1 MSFKGQGH
9 KETPPRILQIII
21 WEKKKVSWFDDEDV
35 YVAWFREI
43 SWKRNCVQN
52 NKSMYYIRDYLF
64 HISVRY
70 EKELVLILILCTE
83 IQMTNIVKK
92 HCEINFSHT
101 NFSVENN
108 YYNLLF
114 SKADQILSN
123 SNVVLYYIWHLIFSN
138 AVSQIYAFT
147 ITVRV
152 NSVTKNEILICCFN
166 FWFRK
171 KNQDIFYTILKIFF
185 ERVESEQK

>member
-1 MSFKGQGH
+1 M
-9 KETPPRILQIII
+9 I
-21 WEKKKVSWFDDEDV
+21 WWWGCLRCLVPGNFVKTKLCSKQQK
-35 YVAWFREI
+35 Y
-43 SWKRNCVQN
+43 
-52 NKSMYYIRDYLF
+52 MYYIRDYLF

-70 EKELVLILILCTE
+70 EKELVLILISCTE
-83 IQMTNIVKK
+83 IRMTNIVKK

-152 NSVTKNEILICCFN
+152 NSVTKNEILFCCFD

-171 KNQDIFYTILKIFF
+171 KNQDIFYTNLNLVWKSWIWTKVTELFF
-185 ERVESEQK
+185 

>member
-21 WEKKKVSWFDDEDV
+21 WEKKVSWFDDEDV

-52 NKSMYYIRDYLF
+52 NKSICTTYVTTYFIFPLGMKRNWYY
-64 HISVRY
+64 
-70 EKELVLILILCTE
+70 ILILCTE
-83 IQMTNIVKK
+83 IRMTNIAKK

-138 AVSQIYAFT
+138 AVSQIYA
-147 ITVRV
+147 
-152 NSVTKNEILICCFN
+152 L
-166 FWFRK
+166 
-171 KNQDIFYTILKIFF
+171 L
-185 ERVESEQK
+185 